1 MKTKDKI
8 TIGWA
13 DPGLVDGEFA
23 VRLMMLAQL
32 RSDRITSFIRVEG
45 SALVSRQRNEIVS
58 TFLDSTDSAWLLM
71 LDADEV
77 LTAPAFDKLVA
88 AAHTQERPLVAG
100 LYFGAFDQGGL
111 IPTPVPLIYAAV
123 DGRYAALHDYPRD
136 SVIEVDA
143 AGTGCMLIHRTV
155 LEALRAKASEHEGPN
170 WCWFNDGPING
181 HWFGEDLI
189 FCRRVQDA
197 GFPIVAHTG
206 ALLPHRKRF
215 WMTDAHHAAL
225 RSDDDV

>member
-1 MKTKDKI
+1 MRSKDRI

-13 DPGLVDGEFA
+13 DPGTVEGEFA
-23 VRLMMLAQL
+23 VRLMMLAQQ
-32 RSDRITSFIRVEG
+32 RSSLIASFIRVEG

-77 LTAPAFDKLVA
+77 LSAQAFDKLVA
-88 AAHTQERPLVAG
+88 AAHDTERPLVAG

-111 IPTPVPLIYAAV
+111 IPTPVPLIYAAM
-123 DGRYAALHDYPRD
+123 DGKYAALHDYPID
-136 SVIEVDA
+136 QLIEVDA
-143 AGTGCMLIHRTV
+143 AGTGCMLIHRSI
-155 LEALRAKASEHEGPN
+155 LEAIRATATEHEGSN

-189 FCRRVQDA
+189 FCRRVQAA
-197 GFPIVAHTG
+197 GFPIHAHTG

-215 WMTDAHHAAL
+215 WLTDAHHAAL
-225 RSDDDV
+225 RS